1 MLFTET
7 KLKGAFLIGIQKL
20 EDERGFFARTWCD
33 HEMAEHGIN
42 VHIVQANTSL
52 NLKKGTLRG
61 MHFQKSPYE
70 EAKLVRCI
78 RGAIYDVIVD
88 LRTGSPT
95 FKQWFGVELTADN
108 YKMLFIPEHF
118 AHGFITLEDNS
129 EITYMMSQFY
139 KPGYDAGF
147 RWNDPA
153 FNINWPVE
161 VAVISEKD
169 NNHPDFNENNLL

>member
-1 MLFTET
+1 MIFTET
-7 KLKGAFLIGIQKL
+7 KLKGAYLIDIQKL
-20 EDERGFFARTWCD
+20 EDERGFFARTWCE
-33 HEMAEHGIN
+33 HEMADHGIDM
-42 VHIVQANTSL
+42 HIVQANTSL

-78 RGAIYDVIVD
+78 RGSIYDVIVD
-88 LRTGSPT
+88 LRTESPT
-95 FKQWFGVELTADN
+95 FKKWFGVELTADN
-108 YKMLFIPEHF
+108 YKMIYIPERF

-139 KPGYDAGF
+139 TPGYEAGF

-153 FNINWPVE
+153 INIQWPMNAV
-161 VAVISEKD
+161 VISEKD
-169 NNHPDFNENNLL
+169 RNLPELNTNDI

>member
-1 MLFTET
+1 VIFTET
-7 KLKGAFLIGIQKL
+7 KLKGAFLIDIQKL
-20 EDERGFFARTWCD
+20 EDERGFFARTWCE

-61 MHFQKSPYE
+61 MHFQKSPYV

-78 RGAIYDVIVD
+78 RGAVYDVMVD
-88 LRTGSPT
+88 LRPESPT

-108 YKMLFIPEHF
+108 YKMVFIPEKF
-118 AHGFITLEDNS
+118 AHGFVTLEDNS
-129 EITYMMSQFY
+129 ELTYMISQFY
-139 KPGYDAGF
+139 TPGYDMGF

-169 NNHPDFNENNLL
+169 KNYPDFNENKLF

>member
-1 MLFTET
+1 MIFTET
-7 KLKGAFLIGIQKL
+7 KLKGAFLIELQKL
-20 EDERGFFARTWCD
+20 EDERGFFARTWCE

-78 RGAIYDVIVD
+78 RGSIYDVIVD
-88 LRTGSPT
+88 LRPESPT
-95 FKQWFGVELTADN
+95 YKEWFGTELTADN
-108 YKMLFIPEHF
+108 YKMLYIPERF

-129 EITYMMSQFY
+129 ELTYMMSQFY
-139 KPGYDAGF
+139 VSGYDAGF

-153 FNINWPVE
+153 FNIQWPVGI
-161 VAVISEKD
+161 AVISEKD
-169 NNHPDFNENNLL
+169 KNYPDFSENDCF

>member
-1 MLFTET
+1 MIFTET
-7 KLKGAFLIGIQKL
+7 KLKCAYLIDIQKL
-20 EDERGFFARTWCD
+20 EDERGFFARTWCE
-33 HEMAEHGIN
+33 HEMADHGIDM
-42 VHIVQANTSL
+42 HIVQANTSL

-78 RGAIYDVIVD
+78 RGSIYDVIVD
-88 LRTGSPT
+88 LRTESPT
-95 FKQWFGVELTADN
+95 FKKWFGVELTADN
-108 YKMLFIPEHF
+108 YKMIYIPERF

-139 KPGYDAGF
+139 TPGYEAGF

-153 FNINWPVE
+153 INIQWPMNAV
-161 VAVISEKD
+161 VISEKD
-169 NNHPDFNENNLL
+169 RNLPELNTNDI